1 MKEQYDRSMSPRA
14 SLVAVA
20 LVMSLLAACSSG
32 GDASP
37 ETTATTP
44 TVTTEADPTTTVAP
58 TTTEAP
64 TTTTT
69 TTIDSTTDAARVLA
83 AEVEA
88 DFLETI
94 RLTDEAFRDPAN
106 DEKVAAALAGY
117 TAANRDF
124 IQERL
129 ETFRSMNWVSTP
141 NPSVAANVII
151 EEPAR
156 LIPPSSDVVK
166 MQVCEIDSSVVM
178 EPGAGP
184 NGTDAIVDAE
194 LYTYRSVFFLRLVDG
209 RWLAEGSDELG
220 SWTGVQT
227 CPDE

>member
-1 MKEQYDRSMSPRA
+1 M
-14 SLVAVA
+14 A

-64 TTTTT
+64 TTT
-69 TTIDSTTDAARVLA
+69 IDTAQVLA

>member
-1 MKEQYDRSMSPRA
+1 
-14 SLVAVA
+14 VA
-20 LVMSLLAACSSG
+20 LVTSLLAACSSG
-32 GDASP
+32 GDASL

-44 TVTTEADPTTTVAP
+44 TVIATTQADPTTTVAP

-64 TTTTT
+64 TTT
-69 TTIDSTTDAARVLA
+69 IDPAQVLA
-83 AEVEA
+83 AQVEA

-106 DEKVAAALAGY
+106 DEKVAAALTGY
-117 TAANRDF
+117 LAANRDF

-156 LIPPSSDVVK
+156 LIPPSPDVVK
-166 MQVCEIDSSVVM
+166 LQVCEIDSSIVV

-194 LYTYRSVFFLRLVDG
+194 LYTYRSVFFLRLIDG

-220 SWTGVQT
+220 SWTGVET